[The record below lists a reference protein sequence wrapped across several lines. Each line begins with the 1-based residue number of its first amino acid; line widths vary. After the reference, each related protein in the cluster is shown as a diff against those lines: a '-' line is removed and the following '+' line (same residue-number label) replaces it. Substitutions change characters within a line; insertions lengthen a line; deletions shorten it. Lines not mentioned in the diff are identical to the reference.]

1 MGEEFLYN
9 NVSTDG
15 IILLQAEFLHDPV
28 ALGELCHT
36 KATLRL
42 PLAHAPPPTAPMA
55 GDSKGDSDEEL
66 PKESADDNMALPT
79 PSCTGSMDSL
89 SSSSCSDRQ
98 MTSFTT
104 FGKGT
109 PLSSLDE
116 TVRLS
121 MITTGAEVKL
131 TVSHDSG
138 HGDGHDD
145 YEEEEEESG
154 VLMVGNGGIV
164 TALEGDRDAEKLGN
178 KRISDSTDEDSGI
191 ENISRKI
198 N

>member
-1 MGEEFLYN
+1 MN
-9 NVSTDG
+9 
-15 IILLQAEFLHDPV
+15 DPV

-36 KATLRL
+36 KASLRL
-42 PLAHAPPPTAPMA
+42 PLANAPPPSAPMV
-55 GDSKGDSDEEL
+55 GNSKEDSDEEL
-66 PKESADDNMALPT
+66 HKESSDDNMALPT

-104 FGKGT
+104 FGKETT
-109 PLSSLDE
+109 PQSSLDE
-116 TVRLS
+116 TSRLS
-121 MITTGAEVKL
+121 MLTTGTEVKL

-138 HGDGHDD
+138 HGGHDD
-145 YEEEEEESG
+145 YEEEEEEEESG
-154 VLMVGNGGIV
+154 VIIVGNGVIV
-164 TALEGDRDAEKLGN
+164 EDHDAEKLGN